1 MAKLERGVGQGLP
14 CRQIL
19 VVSILNLVLYEG
31 QEQILKGLKWQSG
44 DRHMTKSVLK
54 IPPGCMEVWTA
65 AGQHE
70 MGQQCSRQQ
79 MLTILRHKCTH
90 LS

>member
-1 MAKLERGVGQGLP
+1 MAKLKRGVGRGLL

-19 VVSILNLVLYEG
+19 VVSILNLVFYEG

-44 DRHMTKSVLK
+44 DRRMTKSVLK

-70 MGQQCSRQQ
+70 TGANSAPGNRC
-79 MLTILRHKCTH
+79 
-90 LS
+90 